1 MSTKISF
8 ITFTR
13 NSGKRLKLLLENV
26 KDVVDEV
33 VVIDGYSTDDTVE
46 MAKSYGARVFQRKP
60 WGHVEPDRMFA
71 LSKASYN
78 WILYLDDDELL
89 GRKLKSELRDLVE
102 KAERERYVALSTIR
116 VDYDKKCRQVVLG
129 PYYNRQIRIYKKDKV
144 LYRGVVHELPIVDGK
159 ILELAEEYYI
169 LHYPSFSKSKLLF
182 YAYLESLEFYRYRH
196 NTRSNIRKALWMFT
210 PLSAPMIITYNT
222 YHLVLKP
229 IMKKTSYVN
238 SCTIM
243 RIINTFTLYE
253 ILVQTLTKFRG
264 RRRELISKL
273 ISEHGLIRLLE
284 HAVSYGVYNVKQD

>member
-1 MSTKISF
+1 
-8 ITFTR
+8 
-13 NSGKRLKLLLENV
+13 
-26 KDVVDEV
+26 
-33 VVIDGYSTDDTVE
+33 
-46 MAKSYGARVFQRKP
+46 
-60 WGHVEPDRMFA
+60 
-71 LSKASYN
+71 
-78 WILYLDDDELL
+78 L

-159 ILELAEEYYI
+159 IFELAEEYYI
-169 LHYPSFSKSKLLF
+169 LHYPSFPKSKLLF
-182 YAYLESLEFYRYRH
+182 YAYLESLEFYRH
-196 NTRSNIRKALWMFT
+196 NTRSNIRKVLWMFT
-210 PLSAPMIITYNT
+210 PLSAPMIIIYNM

-238 SCTIM
+238 SCTIIK
-243 RIINTFTLYE
+243 IINTFALYE

>member
-1 MSTKISF
+1 MSTRISF

-13 NSGKRLKLLLENV
+13 NSGKRLKLLLEDV

-46 MAKSYGARVFQRKP
+46 IAKSYGARIFKRKP

-102 KAERERYVALSTIR
+102 KAEREGYVALSTIR
-116 VDYDKKCRQVVLG
+116 VDYDKKCRQAVLG

-144 LYRGVVHELPIVDGK
+144 LHRGVVHELPIVDGK
-159 ILELAEEYYI
+159 ILELAKEYYI
-169 LHYPSFSKSKLLF
+169 LHYPSFPKSKLLF
-182 YAYLESLEFYRYRH
+182 YAYLESLEYYRARA

-210 PLSAPMIITYNT
+210 PLSAPMIIIHSM

-238 SCTIM
+238 SCTII
-243 RIINTFTLYE
+243 RIINTFALYE

-273 ISEHGLIRLLE
+273 ISEHGLIRLLQ
-284 HAVSYGVYNVKQD
+284 HAVS